1 MSQDCNDEWEL
12 SKENVQPLRQ
22 GRVMSTLQEALAQQE
37 TSTHTAVQLKRQE
50 FESEIRF
57 YSGDDPLDV
66 WDRYIKWTEQ
76 TFPQG
81 GKESNLTAILERAV
95 KALNEQRRY
104 YKDPRYLSLWLKFG
118 DCCNEPLDLYS
129 YLHSQE
135 IGTTLALLYITW
147 AEVLEARGN
156 FKKAD
161 LILQEGLQ
169 RKAEP
174 LDKLQSYHRQ
184 FQTRVSRQTLLG
196 LEETPDEKDMD
207 LPGAA
212 EPQRSSLADLKGRGK
227 KNMRA
232 PISRVG
238 DALKVTNQNRSSQ
251 TLTSQQL
258 SNNPGFAVFDE
269 NSASGPE
276 VPVLKPQS
284 WIAPPAP
291 RAKENELSAG
301 PWNSGRRPRN
311 SANSAIE
318 VPCPLPSFTPYVEES
333 AQQQI
338 MTPCK
343 IEPSINHVLSA
354 RKPEK
359 EEDPLQRVQNHQQDT
374 QEKKEVVMYCKDKVY
389 AGVEEFSLEEI
400 RAEIYRKKVK
410 KKTEEEMQAIAQKK
424 EEIQRK
430 IEELEKKLKKE
441 KDHKQQLLCEQSTE
455 ITEASPPLGLQGF
468 TFSSAAEVR
477 EKRPQLQSE
486 FQVSE
491 DTQLHKPPCSEDSED
506 EQEEQRDEASLGK
519 KDVGLLP
526 PPDPA
531 MFFSIFDESSTS
543 ANQNISCSADHT
555 QKSARRPL
563 AVRKPSDS
571 LTAKENVPPEAND
584 ELNGIEPLNEDAIV
598 TGSYKNKTLCANP
611 EDTCDFVRAAHL
623 ASTPF
628 HGVVAQRV
636 PAPAFSQSVLKE
648 DCPDSKSAP
657 LTRETPV
664 CEGVYSEALC
674 VNKLSPIMEASLED
688 TRSSGS
694 SVSSGSSL
702 SSVTQISTIKYL
714 HIPEKLELAQSLPA
728 EVAPDSGG
736 DVTQFLWSA
745 AQRKK
750 LLDPMPESLTAS
762 PDFHLETGTLPVM
775 ELEKVIELGNETY
788 CVKWEYWTNE
798 ECKMLFAIP
807 AHLPQLDAKGFAI
820 KVYSQPVPWDFY
832 ITLQLQERLNTDFD
846 QSFSENCSCYL
857 YQDGCAILHRDIN
870 RFTLGDIIHGCKSIT
885 EEVILLFVYNLL
897 GVVEKLHKA
906 EIVHGDLN
914 PEVFFLGDRICDP
927 FANDEMTRVLKIV
940 DFSHSLDLRL
950 QSRVNLPNSFPISQT
965 PHGQQ
970 LLTKSSLPY
979 QVDLVGIA
987 DTVHL
992 MLFGDHVQVYQENSV
1007 WKISQNV
1014 SKTVDSDFW
1023 GKLFGRILNADGKS
1037 TVPLLR
1043 ELREEISD
1051 MFGSCFQERLCESLA
1066 ALGETFLLENF
1077 P

>member
-1 MSQDCNDEWEL
+1 LVSYNSHGGELNAVMSQDCNDEWEL

-81 GKESNLTAILERAV
+81 GKESNLAAILERAV
-95 KALNEQRRY
+95 KALNEQQRY
-104 YKDPRYLSLWLKFG
+104 YKDPRYLNLWLKFG

-135 IGTTLALLYITW
+135 IGTTLALFYITW
-147 AEVLEARGN
+147 AEVLEARGS

-161 LILQEGLQ
+161 LIFQEGLQ

-174 LDKLQSYHRQ
+174 LDKLLSHHRQ
-184 FQTRVSRQTLLG
+184 FQARVSRQTLLG
-196 LEETPDEKDMD
+196 LEETADEKDTG
-207 LPGAA
+207 LLGTA

-227 KNMRA
+227 KKVKA

-238 DALKVTNQNRSSQ
+238 DALKAMNQTRSFQ
-251 TLTSQQL
+251 TVTSQQF
-258 SNNPGFAVFDE
+258 SNTPGFAVFDE

-276 VPVLKPQS
+276 IPVLTPQP
-284 WIAPPAP
+284 WTAPPAP
-291 RAKENELSAG
+291 RAKENEQSAG
-301 PWNSGRRPRN
+301 PWNSGRRPRS
-311 SANSAIE
+311 SANSGIE

-333 AQQQI
+333 AQQQV

-343 IEPSINHVLSA
+343 IEPSINRVLSA

-359 EEDPLQRVQNHQQDT
+359 EEDPLQRVQNYQQDT

-400 RAEIYRKKVK
+400 RAEIYRKKAK
-410 KKTEEEMQAIAQKK
+410 KKTEGI
-424 EEIQRK
+424 
-430 IEELEKKLKKE
+430 
-441 KDHKQQLLCEQSTE
+441 
-455 ITEASPPLGLQGF
+455 
-468 TFSSAAEVR
+468 
-477 EKRPQLQSE
+477 
-486 FQVSE
+486 
-491 DTQLHKPPCSEDSED
+491 
-506 EQEEQRDEASLGK
+506 
-519 KDVGLLP
+519 
-526 PPDPA
+526 
-531 MFFSIFDESSTS
+531 
-543 ANQNISCSADHT
+543 CSADHI

-571 LTAKENVPPEAND
+571 LTAKENVPPEACD
-584 ELNGIEPLNEDAIV
+584 ELNGIEPLSEDAIL
-598 TGSYKNKTLCANP
+598 TGSYKNKTICANP

-628 HGVVAQRV
+628 HGVLAQRV

-648 DCPDSKSAP
+648 DCPESKSAS
-657 LTRETPV
+657 LNQETLV
-664 CEGVYSEALC
+664 CEGVYNEARC

-688 TRSSGS
+688 TRLSGS

-714 HIPEKLELAQSLPA
+714 HIPEKLELAQSLP
-728 EVAPDSGG
+728 
-736 DVTQFLWSA
+736 
-745 AQRKK
+745 
-750 LLDPMPESLTAS
+750 
-762 PDFHLETGTLPVM
+762 
-775 ELEKVIELGNETY
+775 
-788 CVKWEYWTNE
+788 
-798 ECKMLFAIP
+798 
-807 AHLPQLDAKGFAI
+807 
-820 KVYSQPVPWDFY
+820 VYSQPVPWDFY
-832 ITLQLQERLNTDFD
+832 ITLQLRERLNTDFD

-870 RFTLGDIIHGCKSIT
+870 RFTLGVSADKQSTI
-885 EEVILLFVYNLL
+885 EVILLVVYNLL

-927 FANDEMTRVLKIV
+927 FANDEMTSALKIV

-950 QSRVNLPNSFPISQT
+950 QPRVSLPNSFPISQT

-970 LLTKSSLPY
+970 LLVKSSLPY

-987 DTVHL
+987 DIVHL
-992 MLFGDHVQVYQENSV
+992 MLFGVHVQVYQENSI

-1023 GKLFGRILNADGKS
+1023 SKLFGRILNADGKS

-1043 ELREEISD
+1043 ELKEEISG
-1051 MFGSCFQERLCESLA
+1051 MFDSCFQERLCESLA

-1077 P
+1077 L